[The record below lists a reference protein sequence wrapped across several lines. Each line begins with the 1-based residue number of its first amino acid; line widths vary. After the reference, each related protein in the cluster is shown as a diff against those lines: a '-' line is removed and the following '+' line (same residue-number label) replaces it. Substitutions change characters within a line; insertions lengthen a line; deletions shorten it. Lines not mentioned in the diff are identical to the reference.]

1 MNVYDEL
8 NRETHLMITCP
19 RCSKEFDEAEALCP
33 HCGTYNEHQLSGSQ
47 TVKLDRNMLN
57 NMLESISEI
66 QATLRSDDTLILE
79 FGQSR
84 RELSL
89 RSKIILGRDMS
100 ALGGADLVDL
110 EHFVGHKAGISRR
123 HAEMVCTANG
133 DVIVTD
139 LASSNGTFING
150 EKLTPL
156 RHYSLQHGD
165 EVKFGTLRMQL
176 AFDEG

>member
-1 MNVYDEL
+1 
-8 NRETHLMITCP
+8 MIMCS
-19 RCSKEFDEAEALCP
+19 RCAKEFDEAEALCP
-33 HCGTYNEHQLSGSQ
+33 YCGTYNEHQLSGSR

-57 NMLESISEI
+57 ELLESISEI
-66 QATLRSDDTLILE
+66 QATLRSDDTLVLE

-89 RSKIILGRDMS
+89 RSKVILGRDMS
-100 ALGGADLVDL
+100 ALGGDDLVDL

-133 DVIVTD
+133 EVIVTD

-150 EKLTPL
+150 EKLSPL
-156 RHYSLQHGD
+156 RNYMLQNGD
-165 EVKFGTLRMQL
+165 EIKFGTLKMKL
-176 AFDEG
+176 AFDAE